1 MLQLWL
7 LAVSLAGPAASA
19 PQPAVTGPS
28 SNVAQI
34 SRESVPYHPLN
45 NQRTYPYNAVQ
56 HNNLYSNIY
65 YSGGGNYYDPAAY
78 NYNRHSAQTNSLVAK
93 SHEPLRM
100 EPDDDDN
107 KVILKAK
114 PKKFLHLRGL
124 KTKSAGAGSS
134 PVIEKPVTVGLF
146 IHSDENGGLSRRQHG
161 QFGHFGNEKR
171 FTAIK
176 PSFVQ
181 KDPSFHEKKSST
193 LKKDSV
199 HTANGSVKRDSTGK
213 DFSFNKKAVFSKID
227 VLGPNHKQIFSAG
240 KRVFDNGQ
248 VQGPRPDE
256 LSNLRLSDVRK
267 GSGSSSD
274 SYGFYSDLSNLY
286 SDKSFDGNQLLDETF
301 NRRQSSNNLMLDG
314 KQSTVST
321 SKPAFTA
328 GPGRFFDGID
338 GISSQS
344 ILPATGVDGDSYG
357 FYSDLSNLYG
367 DKPWKEAESATVL
380 EATPT
385 FKEFDAELSQN
396 RLDFDNNAALAT
408 GQFSQGVSPRDQ
420 ELDSYGYYSDLD
432 NLYRLEKQKDSLVG
446 KKSATKSKKKHKA
459 GSNHKL
465 SFGGFKAGLSTN
477 KHMFSSQKPI
487 AGDKFNQKTFPKD
500 VGFDSY
506 GFYSDPGNLYG
517 ADSSQ
522 SLRAGPVTRG
532 QSQLNPALTGHRDS
546 SPAPTDPTHQFQTQ
560 TQVRDRIDPNRR
572 LQTHTQIRDRAPQD
586 GGLGSFGRGDL
597 DSSRSTQ
604 NAVDFDSYGFYSDPR
619 NLYTK
624 GVAPLVS

>member
-78 NYNRHSAQTNSLVAK
+78 NYNRNSAQTNSLVAK

-100 EPDDDDN
+100 EPDDNDN
-107 KVILKAK
+107 KAILKAK

-124 KTKSAGAGSS
+124 KTKSAGAESR
-134 PVIEKPVTVGLF
+134 PVIEKPATVGLF
-146 IHSDENGGLSRRQHG
+146 IHSDGNGGLSQRQHG

-181 KDPSFHEKKSST
+181 KDPSFHEKKSSS

-199 HTANGSVKRDSTGK
+199 HTANGSVKRKSTGK

-286 SDKSFDGNQLLDETF
+286 SDKSFDGNNLLDETF
-301 NRRQSSNNLMLDG
+301 NRRQPSNNLMLDG
-314 KQSTVST
+314 KPSTVST

-344 ILPATGVDGDSYG
+344 ILPATGGDDDSYG

-367 DKPWKEAESATVL
+367 DKPWKEAERATVL

-408 GQFSQGVSPRDQ
+408 GQFSQEVSPRDQ

-432 NLYRLEKQKDSLVG
+432 NLYRPEKQKDSLVG
-446 KKSATKSKKKHKA
+446 LKSATKSKKQKA
-459 GSNHKL
+459 GPNHKL
-465 SFGGFKAGLSTN
+465 SFGDFKAGLSTN
-477 KHMFSSQKPI
+477 KRKFSGQKTR
-487 AGDKFNQKTFPKD
+487 AGGKFNQKTFSKD

-506 GFYSDPGNLYG
+506 GFYSDPDNLYG
-517 ADSSQ
+517 EDPSQ
-522 SLRAGPVTRG
+522 SLRAGPATRG

-546 SPAPTDPTHQFQTQ
+546 SLVPTDLTHQFQTQ
-560 TQVRDRIDPNRR
+560 TQVRDR
-572 LQTHTQIRDRAPQD
+572 TPQD
-586 GGLGSFGRGDL
+586 GGLGGFGRGDL
-597 DSSRSTQ
+597 LDTSRSQ
-604 NAVDFDSYGFYSDPR
+604 NQVDFDSYGFYSDPR